1 MVVARGINIET
12 RNQMMMDAFHA
23 AGHKGSGVVIGIG
36 GSGVNPVGILAGN
49 VIAGNDYALIDYNE
63 HDTAMAWLYRVWLPL
78 AQLISYQVFPLGKPS
93 IAALKAA
100 MRDFLARAKADRTR
114 LYIFNLSLSGDD
126 LDDEEIKDLTRQM
139 IAARIALP
147 CSAGNT
153 GGDAS
158 GISHP
163 GATAWVTTVTY
174 LTRSG
179 RPGKDASSIDTA
191 DHGDYGTDVPVM
203 LASGKMGTMSGA
215 SVATAI
221 VGCKMGLI
229 QSCYHDQTGQWW
241 EMDQQ
246 ERELQ
251 LRSIDII
258 DEGWD
263 AASGYG
269 VILCEPT
276 VYDVAPPATTPEPEP
291 EQGTD
296 DPALKLTVPW
306 MRGDAVR
313 KLQTLLVA
321 HGYPCGGID
330 GIFGEATEA
339 ALKRFQAAK
348 GLTVSGITDEAT
360 WAALYATPDVGS
372 SALDQ
377 FIAYL
382 WVQVNNG
389 SIYVWGAQGQTGSAI
404 TEAWIRAKETSAANA
419 DRAIAFW
426 RKQLAAGYKDLHAYD
441 CSGLGMYFIQ
451 NLTGLSATDKT
462 ANGMMRICTM
472 ITRTELRR
480 GDWAF
485 RLKADGTA
493 YHIGYVVDDKLTVIE
508 AMGRDVGVVA
518 RHVDAKD
525 SDGDPYWHAFG
536 RPSIFA
542 AEIPLPVEPQPEPEP
557 EPAPAGESIFAICA
571 GASVNV
577 RSGPGTEYDVV
588 TVAHKGDKFT
598 AVLTPNGW
606 YWITGFVG
614 GQPVTG
620 YMSGKYIEE
629 A

>member
-1 MVVARGINIET
+1 MAAVKGINIEN
-12 RNQMMMDAFHA
+12 RNQAMMDAFHA
-23 AGHKGSGVVIGIG
+23 AGHKGSGVVIGIC

-49 VIAGNDYALIDYNE
+49 VTTGNDYALIDFNE
-63 HDTAMAWLYRVWLPL
+63 HDTVMAWLYRVWLPL

-126 LDDEEIKDLTRQM
+126 LDDPEIKDLTQQM

-153 GGDAS
+153 GSNAS
-158 GISHP
+158 GISYP
-163 GATAWVTTVTY
+163 GALAWVTTVTY

-179 RPGKDASSIDTA
+179 RPGKNASSINTA
-191 DHGDYGTDVPVM
+191 DHGDYGTDVSVM
-203 LASGKMGTMSGA
+203 LASGKMGTMSGS

-221 VGCKMGLI
+221 VGCKIGLI

-241 EMDQQ
+241 EMDKQ

-251 LRSIDII
+251 LRSVDII
-258 DEGWD
+258 EDGWD
-263 AASGYG
+263 DASGYG

-276 VYDVAPPATTPEPEP
+276 EYDITPPATTPEPEP
-291 EQGTD
+291 DLNEN
-296 DPALKLTVPW
+296 DPTLQLTVPW

-330 GIFGEATEA
+330 AVFGEATEA
-339 ALKRFQAAK
+339 ALKQLQKVK
-348 GLTVSGITDEAT
+348 GLAINGVTDAAT
-360 WAALYATPDVGS
+360 WAALYATPSVGS
-372 SALDQ
+372 SALEQ

-382 WVQVNNG
+382 WKQVNNG

-404 TEAWIRAKETSAANA
+404 TEAWIRAKETSDTNAA
-419 DRAIAFW
+419 RAIAFW
-426 RKQLAAGYKDLHAYD
+426 RKQLAKGYEDLSAYD

-451 NLTGLSATDKT
+451 NLSGLSATDLT
-462 ANGMMRICTM
+462 ANGMMHLCAM
-472 ITRTELRR
+472 ISRAELQP
-480 GDWAF
+480 GDWVF
-485 RLKADGTA
+485 RIKSSGKA
-493 YHIGYVVDDKLTVIE
+493 YHIGYVVDDRLTVIE

-518 RHVDAKD
+518 RGINASG
-525 SDGDPYWHAFG
+525 SDYWEAFG

-542 AEIPLPVEPQPEPEP
+542 AEIPAVTDPEPSP
-557 EPAPAGESIFAICA
+557 DPDPAPAGESIFAICT
-571 GASVNV
+571 GASVNI

-588 TVAHKGDKFT
+588 TVAHKGDKLTART
-598 AVLTPNGW
+598 AVNGW
-606 YWITGFVG
+606 YQIVGFVG
-614 GQPVTG
+614 NDAVIG